1 MRWVVAQ
8 RDHSTAL
15 GDWAIPGVF
24 LIDEWRSSLMEQAT
38 LREDNVVDDESLV
51 GDTKKCTRIEVP
63 LHFFPN
69 LRSQRTYQV
78 HACQMIS
85 PLNTKPTPMRKLSY
99 RPGYGKPA
107 RLKTTRNAAATTL
120 AQRAAG

>member
-15 GDWAIPGVF
+15 GEWAIPGLF
-24 LIDEWRSSLMEQAT
+24 LIDEWGSSLMEQAT
-38 LREDNVVDDESLV
+38 LREDNVVDDEPVV

-69 LRSQRTYQV
+69 LRSQRPTKSM
-78 HACQMIS
+78 HA
-85 PLNTKPTPMRKLSY
+85 R
-99 RPGYGKPA
+99 
-107 RLKTTRNAAATTL
+107 
-120 AQRAAG
+120 